1 MPSADRRSFDTG
13 ASQTVQ
19 GDLSGIIGRL
29 EAVIADRDK
38 AVAAAMSDFQADGV
52 SDDYHNVERRWNG
65 AASEVRTIINLL
77 KTTMTQND
85 QTAGTTL
92 TNAGNAVASIG

>member
-1 MPSADRRSFDTG
+1 
-13 ASQTVQ
+13 
-19 GDLSGIIGRL
+19 
-29 EAVIADRDK
+29 VIADRDK

-52 SDDYHNVERRWNG
+52 SDDYQNVERRWNS
-65 AASEVRTIINLL
+65 AATEVRTIINLL